1 MSKVEF
7 SYFTLLIVAFLN
19 DALSFRRV
27 SLCNYIAF
35 TFANKKMISD
45 QILLIK
51 VKL

>member
-35 TFANKKMISD
+35 TFANKKNDFWPNFVNKS
-45 QILLIK
+45 
-51 VKL
+51 